1 MKQFR
6 WKIAVCLIPVLI
18 SLFAVG
24 RAFYLYQQGRG
35 GFRLGVDLVG
45 GTILVYEVDQDRN
58 QNLQRGRDAK
68 PEDLAEALKKRLDPR
83 DQYNITVRPVGNDRV
98 EIILP
103 TGGQHQAQQQE
114 EAWKA
119 ILQEASDKW
128 PPAEGKEYGDIPLND
143 TATLSQRIKES
154 PSKPDPAEI
163 GAFINKFHDE
173 KRQVTS
179 EEVQEFKELIAQ
191 VGSLE
196 FRILANQT
204 DDAEAIQAAKDQI
217 ANLAKPTET
226 KDAKGKI
233 IRGPSELE
241 RLASAGKPPPPPNDG
256 KPFTTPLGTYTY
268 SWVELGRSERKSMDL
283 DNAAEKDDSVVGP
296 EGRQYVR
303 SELWKRV
310 KAARAKDEKEI
321 NGEPM
326 VLGRLAGDILYS
338 RKIPEDRELP
348 KKDKDKQYEYFV
360 LTRDPASEDKKV
372 SGDLLTDASRG
383 EKDLKPIVQFRFNP
397 RGADLFG
404 ELTSINKPTGPR
416 ESAFRRHLAIILDGQ
431 IVSAPTINSIIRGDG
446 IIEGNFTVVEVDR
459 LVRILRAGALPAT
472 LKPIPVSE
480 NTMGATL
487 GADTVKWGSISVLV
501 AFGAILV
508 FMLVYYR
515 FAGIVACIALLANL
529 LLTVAFMVMFG
540 AAFTLP
546 GLAGL
551 VLMLGM
557 AVDANVLIYERL
569 REERDRGA
577 SLPLA
582 IRNGYDRAFPTI
594 IDTHLTSIF
603 TAIVLFVVGNDQLK
617 GFGISLTVGLIIS
630 LFTSLF
636 MTRLMF
642 DIWLHKGWLKQ
653 LRMMRFLTKPN
664 IDFMAIRYYWFA
676 FTIILTIFGLTV
688 FLVRGRSGLN
698 IDFIGGTAYSGQLAN
713 DHAMDISELR
723 AKLGDDQ
730 QKERLAIEDVK
741 QEGDDGRTFRILYQ
755 NKVRIGDS
763 ESKEETVSLSNATT
777 EDDVRRRAAQL
788 PDLSVEQI
796 FLSSDE
802 APQPK
807 SHFFTVRTSEK
818 APELV
823 LASMNRLLG
832 DELKRFK
839 LDTFTIDQAGKKIT
853 LKFLDPE
860 KYDEGKKEY
869 DPAYA
874 SPAQVTMLL
883 QRELRK
889 LDLGTLAQHLKLD
902 KAAPGEEKDGRRSRI
917 SFTYAYDGALSPAAL
932 NAKLQTALAN
942 TQLAFASRPQPERL
956 ENFDSQLAAE
966 TQGRALA
973 AIGASWAAILLYLWF
988 RFGSWTF
995 GLAAVLCLVHDL
1007 CFTLGMIAFCH
1018 YIHHSMPGFA
1028 TLLGLH
1034 DFKIDL
1040 PSVAALLTL
1049 VGYSVSDTIVVF
1061 DRIREVRGKNPLLTP
1076 QMINDSVNQ
1085 TLSRTLLTAFSVWLV
1100 VFVLYVLG
1108 GEGVHLFAFVMVV
1121 GVIVGTY
1128 SSIYIASPLLL
1139 IFGEG
1144 AHPSKARQPQP
1155 TGASV

>member
-1 MKQFR
+1 M
-6 WKIAVCLIPVLI
+6 
-18 SLFAVG
+18 
-24 RAFYLYQQGRG
+24 
-35 GFRLGVDLVG
+35 
-45 GTILVYEVDQDRN
+45 
-58 QNLQRGRDAK
+58 
-68 PEDLAEALKKRLDPR
+68 
-83 DQYNITVRPVGNDRV
+83 
-98 EIILP
+98 
-103 TGGQHQAQQQE
+103 
-114 EAWKA
+114 
-119 ILQEASDKW
+119 
-128 PPAEGKEYGDIPLND
+128 
-143 TATLSQRIKES
+143 
-154 PSKPDPAEI
+154 
-163 GAFINKFHDE
+163 
-173 KRQVTS
+173 
-179 EEVQEFKELIAQ
+179 
-191 VGSLE
+191 
-196 FRILANQT
+196 
-204 DDAEAIQAAKDQI
+204 
-217 ANLAKPTET
+217 
-226 KDAKGKI
+226 
-233 IRGPSELE
+233 
-241 RLASAGKPPPPPNDG
+241 
-256 KPFTTPLGTYTY
+256 
-268 SWVELGRSERKSMDL
+268 
-283 DNAAEKDDSVVGP
+283 
-296 EGRQYVR
+296 
-303 SELWKRV
+303 
-310 KAARAKDEKEI
+310 
-321 NGEPM
+321 
-326 VLGRLAGDILYS
+326 
-338 RKIPEDRELP
+338 
-348 KKDKDKQYEYFV
+348 
-360 LTRDPASEDKKV
+360 
-372 SGDLLTDASRG
+372 
-383 EKDLKPIVQFRFNP
+383 
-397 RGADLFG
+397 
-404 ELTSINKPTGPR
+404 
-416 ESAFRRHLAIILDGQ
+416 
-431 IVSAPTINSIIRGDG
+431 
-446 IIEGNFTVVEVDR
+446 EVDR

-480 NTMGATL
+480 NTMGSTL

-501 AFGAILV
+501 AFAAILL

-515 FAGIVACIALLANL
+515 FAGIVACVALLANL
-529 LLTVAFMVMFG
+529 LMTVAFMVIFG

-577 SLPLA
+577 SLALA

-594 IDTHLTSIF
+594 IDTHMTSIF
-603 TAIVLFVVGNDQLK
+603 TAIVLFIVGNDQLK

-642 DIWLHKGWLKQ
+642 DIWLAKGWLKQ

-676 FTIILTIFGLTV
+676 FTIILTIFGITV
-688 FLVRGRSGLN
+688 FLIRGRSGLN

-713 DHAMDISELR
+713 KDAKDITELR
-723 AKLGDDQ
+723 EKLAPDR
-730 QKERLAIEDVK
+730 QKERLACDVE
-741 QEGDDGRTFRILYQ
+741 QVGDDGRTFRITY
-755 NKVRIGDS
+755 NEKIKIGDA
-763 ESKEETVSLSNATT
+763 ESNSETVILSNATT
-777 EDDVRRRAAQL
+777 AEDVRRRAQQL

-796 FLSSDE
+796 FLSSDQ

-832 DELKRFK
+832 DELKRIELKKWDLDKANKK
-839 LDTFTIDQAGKKIT
+839 LT
-853 LKFLDPE
+853 LEFLDPE
-860 KYDEGKKEY
+860 TNK
-869 DPAYA
+869 PAYA

-883 QRELRK
+883 QRELRGEG
-889 LDLGTLAQHLKLD
+889 LGGLAQHLKLA
-902 KAAPGEEKDGRRSRI
+902 KASPGEEEDGRRSRI
-917 SFTYAYDGALSPAAL
+917 VYTYKEDVPSDKSAA
-932 NAKLQTALAN
+932 LQTALEK

-973 AIGASWAAILLYLWF
+973 AIGASWVAILLYLWF

-995 GLAAVLCLVHDL
+995 GLAAVLCLIHDL

-1018 YIHHSMPGFA
+1018 YVHHWMPGIA
-1028 TLLGLH
+1028 TILGLH

-1040 PSVAALLTL
+1040 NSVAALLTL

-1100 VFVLYVLG
+1100 VFVLFALG

-1144 AHPSKARQPQP
+1144 APPSKARARQPQP
-1155 TGASV
+1155 AGVSA